1 DAYLALNPKG
11 TIPTFVDGDLVL
23 TESAAICLYLADR
36 HPEARLSPPPHT
48 PEWSRY
54 FESLIHLTNTV
65 QPALMAY
72 HYPEE
77 QTIDGRGSREIRARA
92 EARVVEAFRY
102 LNE

>member
-1 DAYLALNPKG
+1 MSGRRFSTRSIFRGAKSL
-11 TIPTFVDGDLVL
+11 
-23 TESAAICLYLADR
+23 SAICLYLADR

-92 EARVVEAFRY
+92 EAKVVEAFRY
-102 LNE
+102 LNETVAD